1 MEEHKIDKK
10 DDSEPK
16 IPQAQRPLEIAKQS
30 CWELFVDQYETPY
43 DAVVVNGHLE
53 VLPLKVNT

>member
-16 IPQAQRPLEIAKQS
+16 IPQALRALEIAK
-30 CWELFVDQYETPY
+30 
-43 DAVVVNGHLE
+43 AVGSYF
-53 VLPLKVNT
+53 